1 MNHIRSCAAACLC
14 VAVGLAS
21 TRAAAEPGDFQEYEV
36 KATFLFHLA
45 KFVEWPDAPPSSI
58 RFELCVVG
66 NDPFGS
72 LIDFFQGRDVHGREL
87 VVTRLTTGSPLDS
100 CNLAFVGTTET
111 QREIS
116 LLARAR
122 LARVLTVGESSQ
134 FTRHGGIVRFFVYE
148 NQVHLEINATAA
160 KASGLSISGK
170 LMSLADIV
178 HHPVEIEP

>member
-1 MNHIRSCAAACLC
+1 MNLIRSRAAACLC

-21 TRAAAEPGDFQEYEV
+21 ARAAAEPSEFQEYEV

-45 KFVEWPDAPPSSI
+45 KFVEWPDAPQGSN

-87 VVTRLTTGSPLDS
+87 VVTRLTTRSPLDT
-100 CNLAFVGTTET
+100 CNLAFVDATET
-111 QREIS
+111 EREIS

-122 LARVLTVGESSQ
+122 LARVLTVGESVQ

-170 LMSLADIV
+170 LMSLADVV
-178 HHPVEIEP
+178 HHPVEIGP